1 VPACSQ
7 PFELRRRPHW
17 FCLAAPVDCQP
28 TEAPDVFV
36 EMSGTE
42 SECDASSVSSGW
54 VMAFANAG
62 HLYTHIFMLLY
73 ATAVLF
79 LPSVFDVTYGELL
92 GLSSA
97 GLILFG
103 VGAMPAGWL
112 GDRWSKVGM
121 LLIFFFGIGAA
132 TVVVGL
138 AEDTATL
145 FIGLSLL
152 GLFGSIYHP
161 VGIAWLVTCAKRQGL
176 ALGVNGVFGNVGSA
190 IAPIFVGVMIDY
202 VSWRAAFV
210 IPGVLSIATGV
221 GFAFAWWRGVI
232 GDVHADRAPA
242 SAPAPGS
249 FRQVF
254 VLLTLTM
261 ACNGLVYTGL
271 MNTVPKV
278 FEGGLGVAL
287 AASYTE
293 IGLFAGAVIGLSSVF
308 SVFGGWLADRYSAR
322 TIYVIFWALTV
333 PPLFLISSS
342 SGIGLLVVALLALS
356 FNVTFAAAENML
368 VARHTPFRWRSVAYG
383 FRFLIAFGIGGLT
396 VRFAG
401 QLYDVSGNFD
411 TLYVVFAVTAVI
423 AAVAAF
429 FLPRARSV
437 TLSEEPAATR

>member
-1 VPACSQ
+1 MSVSDVEPGA
-7 PFELRRRPHW
+7 RR
-17 FCLAAPVDCQP
+17 
-28 TEAPDVFV
+28 
-36 EMSGTE
+36 
-42 SECDASSVSSGW
+42 VSSGW
-54 VMAFANAG
+54 VMVFANAG

-79 LPSVFDVTYGELL
+79 LPTVFDVSYGELL
-92 GLSSA
+92 GLSSV

-103 VGAMPAGWL
+103 LGAMPAGWL

-121 LLIFFFGIGAA
+121 LLIFFVGIGGA
-132 TVVVGL
+132 TIVVGL

-145 FIGLSLL
+145 FVGLSLL

-210 IPGVLSIATGV
+210 IPGILSIVTGV
-221 GFAFAWWRGVI
+221 AFALAWCRGVI
-232 GDVHADRAPA
+232 GDVHADRAPTKA
-242 SAPAPGS
+242 HEPGT

-278 FEGGLGVAL
+278 FEAGLGVAL

-293 IGLFAGAVIGLSSVF
+293 IGFYAGAVIGLSSVF
-308 SVFGGWLADRYSAR
+308 SVLGGWLADRYSAR

-333 PPLFLISSS
+333 PPLFFVSSS
-342 SGIGLLVVALLALS
+342 SGIVLLVVALLALS

-368 VARHTPFRWRSVAYG
+368 VARHTPFRWRSLAYG
-383 FRFLIAFGIGGLT
+383 FRFFLAFGVGGLT
-396 VRFAG
+396 VRYAG
-401 QLYDVSGNFD
+401 QLYDTSGNFD
-411 TLYVVFAVTAVI
+411 VLYFVFAMTAMV
-423 AAVAAF
+423 AAVAAY
-429 FLPRARSV
+429 FLPKRSAV
-437 TLSEEPAATR
+437 QLTEEVIATR